1 MEDKDRLLEFEER
14 IARGEKIE
22 AEDWMP
28 QEYRKQALR
37 LILTH
42 ANSEIMGALPEGEWI
57 TRAPTLQR
65 KLAVLAKVQDEVG
78 HAQLLYRVAEDLAVP
93 LGKTREDFLADI
105 IEGRAKFHNVFSY
118 PAPTWADV
126 GVIAFFVDGAA
137 LVTQSAL
144 LETSYGP
151 YARILKRIC
160 SEEAVHLKH
169 GEDIVLTLAG
179 GTPAQRAMLQDG
191 INRWW
196 RPLLHF
202 FGPPDQD
209 SPNLE
214 QAKRWK
220 IRIKT
225 NEELRQQFLN
235 RYVPKIWGMGLQ
247 VPDPHIRKDE
257 DGVWHYSDPGWDEFW
272 QVIQGHGPLTRERL
286 ALRRLAHDGGQWVR
300 ALLAGE
306 VEVA

>member
-1 MEDKDRLLEFEER
+1 MDEMERLMEFEAK

-22 AEDWMP
+22 ADDWMP
-28 QEYRKQALR
+28 AEYRQQALR

-78 HAQLLYRVAEDLAVP
+78 HAQLLYRVAEDLAAP
-93 LGKTREDFLADI
+93 LGKTREDFLADLI
-105 IEGRAKFHNVFSY
+105 AGKAKFHNVFSY

-137 LVTQSAL
+137 LITQSAL

-179 GTPAQRAMLQDG
+179 GTPAQKAMLQDAL
-191 INRWW
+191 NRWW

-214 QAKRWK
+214 KARRWK
-220 IRIKT
+220 IRIKS

-247 VPDPHIRKDE
+247 VPDPHIYKD
-257 DGVWHYSDPGWDEFW
+257 DQGVWHYSDPGWDEFW
-272 QVIQGHGPLTRERL
+272 QVVQGKGPLTQERL
-286 ALRRLAHDGGQWVR
+286 ALRRLAHEGGRWVR
-300 ALLAGE
+300 ALLAQE
-306 VEVA
+306 VRVA